1 MSLTQVIQGLNIL
14 QEQER
19 QDIQEYIRNFDGN
32 GGFMYTIETDPEKI
46 RLKEDME
53 KLLDDG
59 SHSGASWGWMMRVIQ
74 SVLRGV
80 TTKEEI
86 LKQIQEDQEEA
97 RRKEEEDRLKTEIIV
112 KPIFVNK
119 KTYAEIEYDNNEYDF
134 VVSTLRKWFKYYH
147 IDEEKTNEDGTTS
160 HTLNIYESETKGI
173 FKIEGIH
180 GEYRRCVNILYSIR
194 EDNSLYIDYE
204 YDGSNCTNRESINIS
219 NEKEN
224 SYLKFQI
231 LTTLPN

>member
-1 MSLTQVIQGLNIL
+1 MSLTQVIQGLNVL

-19 QDIQEYIRNFDGN
+19 LDIQEYIKNFDGN
-32 GGFMYTIETDPEKI
+32 GGFMYTIETDPERI

-112 KPIFVNK
+112 KPSFVNK
-119 KTYAEIEYDNNEYDF
+119 KTYAEIEYDNNDYDV
-134 VVSTLRKWFKYYH
+134 VVSTLRKWFKYYN
-147 IDEEKTNEDGTTS
+147 IDVEKTNEDGTTS
-160 HTLNIYESETKGI
+160 YTLNIYESTTKGI

-180 GEYRRCVNILYSIR
+180 GEYRRCFNILYCIR
-194 EDNSLYIDYE
+194 EDNGSYVDYE
-204 YDGSNCTNRESINIS
+204 YDGSNCTNRDRINIS

-231 LTTLPN
+231 LSTL

>member
-1 MSLTQVIQGLNIL
+1 MSLTQVIQGLDVL
-14 QEQER
+14 EQQER
-19 QDIQEYIRNFDGN
+19 HDIQEYIRNFDGN
-32 GGFMYTIETDPEKI
+32 GGFMYTEETDPERI

-53 KLLDDG
+53 KLLDDS
-59 SHSGASWGWMMRVIQ
+59 SHSGSSWGWMMRVIQ
-74 SVLRGV
+74 SVLTGHV
-80 TTKEEI
+80 KKEEI

-97 RRKEEEDRLKTEIIV
+97 RRKEEADRLKTEIII

-160 HTLNIYESETKGI
+160 HTLNIYESTTKGI
-173 FKIEGIH
+173 FKIEGIN
-180 GEYRRCVNILYSIR
+180 GEYRRCVNIMYSIR
-194 EDNSLYIDYE
+194 EDNALYIDYE

-231 LTTLPN
+231 LPTLPN

>member
-1 MSLTQVIQGLNIL
+1 MSLTQVIQGLDVL
-14 QEQER
+14 EQQER
-19 QDIQEYIRNFDGN
+19 QDIQEYIRNFYGN
-32 GGFMYTIETDPEKI
+32 GGFMYTIETDPGRIK
-46 RLKEDME
+46 LKEDME
-53 KLLDDG
+53 KLLDDS

-97 RRKEEEDRLKTEIIV
+97 RRKEEADRLKTEIIV

-119 KTYAEIEYDNNEYDF
+119 KTYSEIEYDNNECEF
-134 VVSTLRKWFKYYH
+134 VVNTLRKWFKHYH
-147 IDEEKTNEDGTTS
+147 IDVDTINEDGSITP
-160 HTLNIYESETKGI
+160 LINIYESEKKGI
-173 FKIEGIH
+173 FKIEGIN
-180 GEYRRCVNILYSIR
+180 GEYRRFVNIIYSIR
-194 EDNSLYIDYE
+194 EDNALYVDYE
-204 YDGSNCTNRESINIS
+204 YDGSEKIDIS

-231 LTTLPN
+231 LPTL